1 METCDQNAVDGF
13 SFSQD
18 LTSGLSQMYSHSQMS
33 QMTTQSTDSGFYGDS
48 QTLRDSQS
56 LSQSFGGLL
65 PTVPLPQKRPFF
77 DQMVPP
83 SFPEVKKA
91 KYNLPKW
98 TKGLLKTAEETQKL
112 KSHDV
117 LLRRQEE
124 ENGHLRFFVQDVQKS
139 IGSIPEIL
147 AQMIKESTDFLAK
160 NFEKRNADL
169 KMELLKDLNDALE
182 KEMSSLKKQHLDNV
196 FDTWNYLSEI
206 KTSLGEI
213 QNSLDNHSN
222 QSDDLKNKIENCCD
236 SIVKA
241 QQKMEEKSSEKIGNV
256 DEKNQG
262 YRNSLEENEQN
273 FRQIGNMV
281 ENKQNFRENEQNFRQ
296 IEMENKK
303 DSLDELLESDDE
315 FQVSVLRSRRK
326 SKMKSRSD
334 LPALPK
340 PTWTSTPIHAPM
352 PSFNNRQ
359 RKLVE
364 DEEMCGILFNVE
376 P

>member
-1 METCDQNAVDGF
+1 M
-13 SFSQD
+13 
-18 LTSGLSQMYSHSQMS
+18 
-33 QMTTQSTDSGFYGDS
+33 
-48 QTLRDSQS
+48 
-56 LSQSFGGLL
+56 
-65 PTVPLPQKRPFF
+65 
-77 DQMVPP
+77 
-83 SFPEVKKA
+83 
-91 KYNLPKW
+91 
-98 TKGLLKTAEETQKL
+98 
-112 KSHDV
+112 
-117 LLRRQEE
+117 
-124 ENGHLRFFVQDVQKS
+124 
-139 IGSIPEIL
+139 
-147 AQMIKESTDFLAK
+147 
-160 NFEKRNADL
+160 
-169 KMELLKDLNDALE
+169 
-182 KEMSSLKKQHLDNV
+182 
-196 FDTWNYLSEI
+196 
-206 KTSLGEI
+206 
-213 QNSLDNHSN
+213 
-222 QSDDLKNKIENCCD
+222 
-236 SIVKA
+236 
-241 QQKMEEKSSEKIGNV
+241 
-256 DEKNQG
+256 G

-340 PTWTSTPIHAPM
+340 PSWTSTPIKPNDISAIHAPM

>member
-18 LTSGLSQMYSHSQMS
+18 LTSGLSQMYSQGLSQMYS

-48 QTLRDSQS
+48 Q
-56 LSQSFGGLL
+56 SFGGMGA
-65 PTVPLPQKRPFF
+65 VPPQKRHFV

-124 ENGHLRFFVQDVQKS
+124 ENGQLRFFVQDVQRS
-139 IGSIPEIL
+139 IGSIPESL
-147 AQMIKESTDFLAK
+147 AQMIKESTDYVVK
-160 NFEKRNADL
+160 SFEKRNANF

-206 KTSLGEI
+206 KISLGEI
-213 QNSLDNHSN
+213 QNSLDNQSN
-222 QSDDLKNKIENCCD
+222 QSDVLKDKIENCCD

-241 QQKMEEKSSEKIGNV
+241 QQKMEEESSKKIGIL

-262 YRNSLEENEQN
+262 YRNSLQEKKQN
-273 FRQIGNMV
+273 FRQIGNKV
-281 ENKQNFRENEQNFRQ
+281 ENKQNFRENVRNFRQ

-303 DSLDELLESDDE
+303 DSLDESDDE

-326 SKMKSRSD
+326 SKFLDSKKKSRSD

-340 PTWTSTPIHAPM
+340 PNWTSTPIHAPM

-364 DEEMCGILFNVE
+364 DEEMYGVLFNVE
-376 P
+376 PEPWVQN

>member
-1 METCDQNAVDGF
+1 
-13 SFSQD
+13 
-18 LTSGLSQMYSHSQMS
+18 LTSGLSQMYSQMS
-33 QMTTQSTDSGFYGDS
+33 QLTTQSTDSGCYSGDS
-48 QTLRDSQS
+48 QT

-124 ENGHLRFFVQDVQKS
+124 ENGQLRFFVQDVQKS

-182 KEMSSLKKQHLDNV
+182 KEMSSLKKQHLDNI

-206 KTSLGEI
+206 KTTLGEI
-213 QNSLDNHSN
+213 QNTLDNQSN
-222 QSDDLKNKIENCCD
+222 QSDVLKDKIENCCD

-241 QQKMEEKSSEKIGNV
+241 QQKMDEKSSEKIGNV

-262 YRNSLEENEQN
+262 YRNSLEEN
-273 FRQIGNMV
+273 
-281 ENKQNFRENEQNFRQ
+281 KQNFRENEQNFRQ

-303 DSLDELLESDDE
+303 NSLDELLESDDE

-334 LPALPK
+334 LPLPK

-364 DEEMCGILFNVE
+364 DEEMYEILLNVE

>member
-18 LTSGLSQMYSHSQMS
+18 LTSGLSQMYSQMS
-33 QMTTQSTDSGFYGDS
+33 QMTTQSTDSGCYSGDS
-48 QTLRDSQS
+48 QT

-124 ENGHLRFFVQDVQKS
+124 ENGQLRFFVQDVQKS

-206 KTSLGEI
+206 KTTLGEI
-213 QNSLDNHSN
+213 QNSLDNQSN
-222 QSDDLKNKIENCCD
+222 QSEDLKSKIENCCD

-241 QQKMEEKSSEKIGNV
+241 QQKMEEKSSEKFGNV
-256 DEKNQG
+256 DEKNKG
-262 YRNSLEENEQN
+262 SGNSLEEN
-273 FRQIGNMV
+273 
-281 ENKQNFRENEQNFRQ
+281 KQNFHENEQNFRQ

-315 FQVSVLRSRRK
+315 FQVSILRRK
-326 SKMKSRSD
+326 SKLKSRSD
-334 LPALPK
+334 LPLPK

-376 P
+376 S

>member
-1 METCDQNAVDGF
+1 MG
-13 SFSQD
+13 
-18 LTSGLSQMYSHSQMS
+18 
-33 QMTTQSTDSGFYGDS
+33 
-48 QTLRDSQS
+48 
-56 LSQSFGGLL
+56 
-65 PTVPLPQKRPFF
+65 
-77 DQMVPP
+77 
-83 SFPEVKKA
+83 

-124 ENGHLRFFVQDVQKS
+124 ENGQLRFFVQDVQKS

-160 NFEKRNADL
+160 IFEKRNADL

-273 FRQIGNMV
+273 FREIGNMV

-303 DSLDELLESDDE
+303 DSSDELLESDDE

-334 LPALPK
+334 LPK

-352 PSFNNRQ
+352 PSFNAPMPSFNNGQ

>member
-1 METCDQNAVDGF
+1 M
-13 SFSQD
+13 
-18 LTSGLSQMYSHSQMS
+18 
-33 QMTTQSTDSGFYGDS
+33 
-48 QTLRDSQS
+48 
-56 LSQSFGGLL
+56 
-65 PTVPLPQKRPFF
+65 FF
-77 DQMVPP
+77 
-83 SFPEVKKA
+83 
-91 KYNLPKW
+91 
-98 TKGLLKTAEETQKL
+98 
-112 KSHDV
+112 
-117 LLRRQEE
+117 RQ
-124 ENGHLRFFVQDVQKS
+124 LRFFVQDVQRS
-139 IGSIPEIL
+139 IGSIPESL

-160 NFEKRNADL
+160 SFEKRNADL

-213 QNSLDNHSN
+213 QNSLDSQSN
-222 QSDDLKNKIENCCD
+222 QSDVLKDKIENCCD

-262 YRNSLEENEQN
+262 YRNSLEENKQN

-281 ENKQNFRENEQNFRQ
+281 ENNQNFRENVQNLHQ

-315 FQVSVLRSRRK
+315 FQVSVLRSRKK
-326 SKMKSRSD
+326 SKKKSRSD

-352 PSFNNRQ
+352 PSFNKSQ

-364 DEEMCGILFNVE
+364 DEEMYEILFNVE

>member
-1 METCDQNAVDGF
+1 M
-13 SFSQD
+13 
-18 LTSGLSQMYSHSQMS
+18 
-33 QMTTQSTDSGFYGDS
+33 DSGFYGDS
-48 QTLRDSQS
+48 QPLKDSQS
-56 LSQSFGGLL
+56 LSQSFGGLGA
-65 PTVPLPQKRPFF
+65 VPQKRPFF

-98 TKGLLKTAEETQKL
+98 TKGLLKTAEESQKL

-124 ENGHLRFFVQDVQKS
+124 ENGQLRFFVQDVQKS
-139 IGSIPEIL
+139 IGSVPEIL
-147 AQMIKESTDFLAK
+147 AQMIKESTDYVVK
-160 NFEKRNADL
+160 SFEKRNADL

-206 KTSLGEI
+206 KTTLGEI
-213 QNSLDNHSN
+213 QNTLNNQSN
-222 QSDDLKNKIENCCD
+222 QSEDLKNKIESCCD

-241 QQKMEEKSSEKIGNV
+241 QQKMEEKSSEKFGNV

-262 YRNSLEENEQN
+262 YRNSLE
-273 FRQIGNMV
+273 GN
-281 ENKQNFRENEQNFRQ
+281 KPNFRQ

-315 FQVSVLRSRRK
+315 FQVSILRRK
-326 SKMKSRSD
+326 SKLRSRSD
-334 LPALPK
+334 LPLPK
-340 PTWTSTPIHAPM
+340 PAWTSTPIHAPM
-352 PSFNNRQ
+352 PSFN
-359 RKLVE
+359 
-364 DEEMCGILFNVE
+364 
-376 P
+376 

>member
-1 METCDQNAVDGF
+1 M
-13 SFSQD
+13 
-18 LTSGLSQMYSHSQMS
+18 
-33 QMTTQSTDSGFYGDS
+33 
-48 QTLRDSQS
+48 
-56 LSQSFGGLL
+56 
-65 PTVPLPQKRPFF
+65 FF
-77 DQMVPP
+77 
-83 SFPEVKKA
+83 
-91 KYNLPKW
+91 
-98 TKGLLKTAEETQKL
+98 
-112 KSHDV
+112 
-117 LLRRQEE
+117 RQ
-124 ENGHLRFFVQDVQKS
+124 LRFFVQDVQRS
-139 IGSIPEIL
+139 IGSIPECL

-160 NFEKRNADL
+160 SFEKRNADL
-169 KMELLKDLNDALE
+169 KMELLNDLNDALE

-206 KTSLGEI
+206 KISLGEI
-213 QNSLDNHSN
+213 QNSLDSQSN
-222 QSDDLKNKIENCCD
+222 QSDVLKDKIENCCD

-241 QQKMEEKSSEKIGNV
+241 QQKMEEKSSEKFGNV

-262 YRNSLEENEQN
+262 YSNSLEKNKQN

-281 ENKQNFRENEQNFRQ
+281 ENKQNFRENVQNFRQ
-296 IEMENKK
+296 IEMEKKK
-303 DSLDELLESDDE
+303 DSLELESDDE

-326 SKMKSRSD
+326 SKFLDSQKKSRSD

-364 DEEMCGILFNVE
+364 DEEMYEILFNVE

>member
-1 METCDQNAVDGF
+1 
-13 SFSQD
+13 
-18 LTSGLSQMYSHSQMS
+18 
-33 QMTTQSTDSGFYGDS
+33 
-48 QTLRDSQS
+48 
-56 LSQSFGGLL
+56 
-65 PTVPLPQKRPFF
+65 
-77 DQMVPP
+77 
-83 SFPEVKKA
+83 
-91 KYNLPKW
+91 
-98 TKGLLKTAEETQKL
+98 LLKTAEETQKL

-124 ENGHLRFFVQDVQKS
+124 ENRQLRFMRFIENHVQRS
-139 IGSIPEIL
+139 IGSIPESL

-160 NFEKRNADL
+160 SSEKRNADL
-169 KMELLKDLNDALE
+169 KMELLKDLNNALE
-182 KEMSSLKKQHLDNV
+182 KEMSSVKKQHLDNV

-213 QNSLDNHSN
+213 QNSLDSQSK
-222 QSDDLKNKIENCCD
+222 QSDVLKDKIENCCD

-256 DEKNQG
+256 DEKNQD
-262 YRNSLEENEQN
+262 YRNSLEENKQN
-273 FRQIGNMV
+273 FCEIGNMV
-281 ENKQNFRENEQNFRQ
+281 ENMQNFRQ

-303 DSLDELLESDDE
+303 DLLDELLESNDE
-315 FQVSVLRSRRK
+315 FHVSIGERVLRSRRK
-326 SKMKSRSD
+326 SKKNFCQIGNMVENKQNFCQTEMENKKDSLDELLKSDDEFHVSVGERVKSRRKSKKKSRSD

-352 PSFNNRQ
+352 PSFNNRR

-364 DEEMCGILFNVE
+364 DKELYEIWSQILFNVE

>member
-1 METCDQNAVDGF
+1 MG
-13 SFSQD
+13 
-18 LTSGLSQMYSHSQMS
+18 
-33 QMTTQSTDSGFYGDS
+33 
-48 QTLRDSQS
+48 
-56 LSQSFGGLL
+56 
-65 PTVPLPQKRPFF
+65 
-77 DQMVPP
+77 
-83 SFPEVKKA
+83 

-241 QQKMEEKSSEKIGNV
+241 QQKME
-256 DEKNQG
+256 D
-262 YRNSLEENEQN
+262 
-273 FRQIGNMV
+273 
-281 ENKQNFRENEQNFRQ
+281 
-296 IEMENKK
+296 KK

-364 DEEMCGILFNVE
+364 DEEMYEIIFNVE